1 MSQFTGEIHPYA
13 DMFPMLPDDDLDALA
28 ADISVNGQRHP
39 ILLTFDGVLV
49 DGRNRLE
56 ACKRAGVEPKF
67 RTIDA
72 DPVAVIIAENMQR
85 RDLTQGQ
92 KAHLAVAA
100 VNLHNLCTFTGGR
113 GKTGGGS
120 ELARISG
127 VPQQRIAEARL
138 IAEYAPELV
147 AGVISGDKGAKQHAE
162 ALFIAKTNKRQQ
174 EEEARQ
180 RSELAEHAPDL
191 LDQVPDTLTLA
202 MAYAAYQERDRERL
216 EQERHFRDAVAGRRD
231 IIQVTL
237 QLLANT
243 IREPAQRELADAVDW
258 TTIDKDLWMDAF
270 DGLTYWHD
278 LAKEK

>member
-28 ADISVNGQRHP
+28 ADISSNGQRHP

-56 ACKRAGVEPKF
+56 ACKRAGVPPKF

-72 DPVAVIIAENMQR
+72 DPVDYIISANMQR
-85 RDLTQGQ
+85 RDLTKGQ
-92 KAHLAVAA
+92 KALLAVAA
-100 VNLHNLCTFTGGR
+100 EKISNSNLR
-113 GKTGGGS
+113 GKH
-120 ELARISG
+120 LAAIAG
-127 VPQQRIAEARL
+127 VTPSDIAKARV
-138 IAEYAPELV
+138 ITEYAPDQVPLV
-147 AGVISGDKGAKQHAE
+147 MSGTPLASAYSTAKE
-162 ALFIAKTNKRQQ
+162 NKFQQQ
-174 EEEARQ
+174 EERRQ

-191 LDQVPDTLTLA
+191 LDQVPDTLSLA

-216 EQERHFRDAVAGRRD
+216 EAERHFRDAVAGRRD

-258 TTIDKDLWMDAF
+258 TTIDKELWQDAF

>member
-56 ACKRAGVEPKF
+56 ACKRAGVPPKF

-100 VNLHNLCTFTGGR
+100 ETDKLSVHGGLR
-113 GKTGGGS
+113 KLALIAGVP
-120 ELARISG
+120 EARI
-127 VPQQRIAEARL
+127 REARVV
-138 IAEYAPELV
+138 AEYAPEQVPLV
-147 AGVISGDKGAKQHAE
+147 IAGKAPHVAAYSTAKE
-162 ALFIAKTNKRQQ
+162 NKFRQ

-191 LDQVPDTLTLA
+191 LDQVPDTLSLA

-216 EQERHFRDAVAGRRD
+216 EAERHFRDAVAGRRD

-258 TTIDKDLWMDAF
+258 TTIDKDLWQDAF

>member
-28 ADISVNGQRHP
+28 ADISANGQRHP

-56 ACKRAGVEPKF
+56 ACKRAGVPPKF

-92 KAHLAVAA
+92 KAHLAVQAQLLDSNNQAA
-100 VNLHNLCTFTGGR
+100 V
-113 GKTGGGS
+113 
-120 ELARISG
+120 A
-127 VPQQRIAEARL
+127 L
-138 IAEYAPELV
+138 IAGVSRPYISQARVIAKYAPEQVPLV
-147 AGVISGDKGAKQHAE
+147 IAGASHDSAYSLAKE
-162 ALFIAKTNKRQQ
+162 NKFRQ

-216 EQERHFRDAVAGRRD
+216 EAERHFRDAVAGRRD

-258 TTIDKDLWMDAF
+258 TTIDKDLWQDAF